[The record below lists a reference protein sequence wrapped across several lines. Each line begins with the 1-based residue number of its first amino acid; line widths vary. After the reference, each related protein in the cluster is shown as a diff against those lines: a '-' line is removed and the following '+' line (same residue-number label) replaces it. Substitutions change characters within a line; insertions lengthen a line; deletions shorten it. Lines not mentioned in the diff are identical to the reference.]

1 MTGVICFLVFII
13 CEKTQHSLLDGSHAV
28 FWCCLYVFL
37 LGNHSQ
43 HFPDSEWCLER
54 NIGKTEQKKR
64 LIVFFFITRS
74 KWRRGEYFWTSYWLY
89 MLPIFFNNY
98 SCSCHNSYY
107 LFQYYGHINHSEYF
121 VNDPST
127 PDLFD
132 YEVPIHLLLPAIPV
146 LIFHMVSSRGIPYW
160 VLRQLCCGK
169 FVLWRVE
176 DGT

>member
-1 MTGVICFLVFII
+1 MRITVIWILVNGDRLYT
-13 CEKTQHSLLDGSHAV
+13 ENYRGLYSVLLRKWTQHLAHVKSWWKFISCQY
-28 FWCCLYVFL
+28 FSYV
-37 LGNHSQ
+37 N
-43 HFPDSEWCLER
+43 
-54 NIGKTEQKKR
+54 
-64 LIVFFFITRS
+64 
-74 KWRRGEYFWTSYWLY
+74 
-89 MLPIFFNNY
+89 

-146 LIFHMVSSRGIPYW
+146 LIFLMVSSRGIPYW

-169 FVLWRVE
+169 FVL
-176 DGT
+176 